1 MIRKIFKH
9 QASLLL
15 LLGLSLALMG
25 ACGTDSDEFTAPAA
39 TPAATNDGFGS
50 ARSGSTYPE
59 ADGDIPNAEPKMT
72 VSDSTGLQE
81 VTEFSGS
88 APIHVSFTSNVINAG
103 EYTPLYEWHV
113 YKSGQEQN
121 PYLVR
126 TDANFEYDFK
136 ETGKSYISLQ
146 ITFVKDKDTIE
157 YALETPFSVEA
168 QSSVL
173 NVPNAFS
180 PNGDGTNDTLR
191 VKQDFR
197 SIIEFH
203 AYVFD
208 RQGVKLYEWTD
219 ITKGWDGK
227 HNGKEVPDGVYYL
240 KIEARGADD
249 RHYNIKQAISL
260 LRGYTYN
267 SVSGTTTG

>member
-39 TPAATNDGFGS
+39 TPAANNDGFGS

-59 ADGDIPNAEPKMT
+59 ADGDLPNAEPKMKVT
-72 VSDSTGLQE
+72 DSTGLQD
-81 VTEFSGS
+81 VTEFIGS
-88 APIHVSFTSNVINAG
+88 APIHVSFSSNVTNLG
-103 EYTPLYEWHV
+103 DYTPLYEWHV

-126 TDANFEYDFK
+126 TDADFEYDFK

-146 ITFVKDKDTIE
+146 ISFVKGTDTVE

-191 VKQDFR
+191 VKQDYR
-197 SIIEFH
+197 SIISFH
-203 AYVFD
+203 AYVFN
-208 RQGVKLYEWTD
+208 RQGVKIYEWTD

-227 HNGKEVPDGVYYL
+227 HNGKDVPDGVYIL
-240 KIEARGADD
+240 KIEARGADGK
-249 RHYNIKQAISL
+249 HYNIRQVISL

-267 SVSGTTTG
+267 SAAGTT